1 MPKTPCDHCG
11 KEYVNVREHITKT
24 HSWVSMPGDYE
35 TGDVSWKVYYLDRYW
50 ESAGCCSQDREGDT
64 ESMASFYYKEEG
76 SEEMLLDL
84 HYLKDKSKIT
94 RITVTQ
100 FRPKKEDWKIIRD
113 TINPKIMFRN
123 RSD

>member
-1 MPKTPCDHCG
+1 
-11 KEYVNVREHITKT
+11 
-24 HSWVSMPGDYE
+24 MPGDYE